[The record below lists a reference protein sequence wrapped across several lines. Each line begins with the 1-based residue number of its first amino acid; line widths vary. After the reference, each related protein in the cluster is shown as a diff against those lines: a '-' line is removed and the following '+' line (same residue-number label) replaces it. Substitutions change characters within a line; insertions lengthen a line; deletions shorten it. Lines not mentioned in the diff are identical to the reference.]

1 MSKLSPVALIV
12 LLSLTLA
19 CAGGPAAGTP
29 AESAPAAAA
38 TTPGSEKSAQA
49 AATPSGGPAAQAR
62 GTIRLVVPTSSV
74 GAWALDVAE
83 RKGFFQQQA
92 LAVDRAAVEAG
103 KVMEEL
109 NGGGRDVALTRTD
122 AVVRAAR
129 DGQNVVMVAGALN
142 RAPFSLIAARDVED
156 VGGLTG
162 RPLGVQDPGDLPGEV
177 LKRLLEARNL
187 DEADYRLIGFGDPG
201 LRAAA
206 VANRTVGGALLEPAE
221 TARMQ
226 ASGFKNL
233 GHASEVVPN
242 FQAEVVATKKDW
254 AQQNEELLVRF
265 LSALVAAQRWIYA
278 QEDSLESVDILAT
291 SLNVTASEANRVYE
305 QYVEKLSA
313 IPRAGELEQ
322 QGVQTVIDLLVE
334 ADAIPPPPPDAAS
347 LIDTSYVS
355 RAR

>member
-1 MSKLSPVALIV
+1 MKKLSPLGLIV

-19 CAGGPAAGTP
+19 CAGPPAPGTP
-29 AESAPAAAA
+29 AESAPAAA
-38 TTPGSEKSAQA
+38 TTPGSQKSAQA
-49 AATPSGGPAAQAR
+49 AATPSGGPAVQAP

-92 LAVDRAAVEAG
+92 LSVDRAAVEAG
-103 KVMEEL
+103 KVVEEL
-109 NGGGRDVALTRTD
+109 NSGGRDVVLTRTD

-129 DGQNVVMVAGALN
+129 DGRNLVMVAGALN

-162 RPLGVQDPGDLPGEV
+162 RPLGVQDPGGLTGEV

-187 DEADYRLIGFGDPG
+187 DEANYRLIGFGERG

-206 VANRTVGGALLEPAE
+206 VANRTVGGSLLEPAE
-221 TARMQ
+221 TARME

-242 FQAEVVATKKDW
+242 FQAEVLAAKKDW

-291 SLNVTASEANRVYE
+291 SLNVTASEAKRVYE

-347 LIDTSYVS
+347 LIDSSYVS